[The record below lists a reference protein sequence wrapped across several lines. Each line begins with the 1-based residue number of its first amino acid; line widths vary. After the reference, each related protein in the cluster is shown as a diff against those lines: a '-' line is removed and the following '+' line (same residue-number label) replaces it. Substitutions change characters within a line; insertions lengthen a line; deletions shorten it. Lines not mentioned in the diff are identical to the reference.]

1 MGGGDFFYSISKD
14 DKQPEESNIKRP
26 SCLGSQPESNIKVF
40 FYGVT
45 QKSLVSRLFV
55 LGFDG

>member
-1 MGGGDFFYSISKD
+1 MGGGLLLFYFKD
-14 DKQPEESNIKRP
+14 DKQPEESNIEWP
-26 SCLGSQPESNIKVF
+26 SCLGSRPESNIKVF

-45 QKSLVSRLFV
+45 QKSSVSHLFV